1 MLEVNIF
8 IIIVLLMNV
17 DYWDISINDFFEYI
31 NCFRIG
37 YFVFNILLEN
47 NIFVMNRMFLII

>member
-37 YFVFNILLEN
+37 YFVYNFYY
-47 NIFVMNRMFLII
+47 